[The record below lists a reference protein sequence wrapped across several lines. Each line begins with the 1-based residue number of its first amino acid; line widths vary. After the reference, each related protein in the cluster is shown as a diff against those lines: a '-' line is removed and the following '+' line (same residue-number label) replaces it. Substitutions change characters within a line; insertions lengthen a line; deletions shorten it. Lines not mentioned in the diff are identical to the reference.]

1 MDCSECQHHYSQN
14 GKCIE
19 NKNNCLYYLEEP
31 RGKMLRSNFSFT
43 ILADAETPVIKP
55 GAIINI
61 EENGRVIE
69 LKVIRINWINLDT
82 MTCNIEAFYHEGN
95 GEASFGVA
103 GEDWERIEIT
113 EPPYK
118 YSGARFYAEY
128 YNGFQAPFLVCI
140 WNKDYAELEDI
151 LKNTSEKLY
160 KAYRKEMEWDMT
172 YERLDK
178 NLHSVAKGLGEFY
191 LNGTR

>member
-1 MDCSECQHHYSQN
+1 MMFKRRSDLCKKKEFPSDIRKVNCEQCVVISMYDENRKFTKLAMFMAENYYSNNSELTEAVSAF
-14 GKCIE
+14 E
-19 NKNNCLYYLEEP
+19 
-31 RGKMLRSNFSFT
+31 
-43 ILADAETPVIKP
+43 DAVETS
-55 GAIINI
+55 
-61 EENGRVIE
+61 
-69 LKVIRINWINLDT
+69 
-82 MTCNIEAFYHEGN
+82 GN

-118 YSGARFYAEY
+118 YSDARFYAEY

-140 WNKDYAELEDI
+140 WNKDYAELEDL

-160 KAYRKEMEWDMT
+160 KAYRKKMEWDMT